1 MRIMNGGVNADIS
14 YDSVFTAVWSY
25 IECGLGVAV
34 ACTLSIPKLIKAK
47 GGNVRAI
54 FSNLAKSVTLHTT
67 KRSMDFESDPYSLRS
82 TVRLSSVESK
92 R

>member
-1 MRIMNGGVNADIS
+1 MRAYYTMRIMNGGVNADIS

-47 GGNVRAI
+47 GEVSRRAQR
-54 FSNLAKSVTLHTT
+54 SAAWGLNRTHRYSVPL
-67 KRSMDFESDPYSLRS
+67 
-82 TVRLSSVESK
+82 
-92 R
+92 